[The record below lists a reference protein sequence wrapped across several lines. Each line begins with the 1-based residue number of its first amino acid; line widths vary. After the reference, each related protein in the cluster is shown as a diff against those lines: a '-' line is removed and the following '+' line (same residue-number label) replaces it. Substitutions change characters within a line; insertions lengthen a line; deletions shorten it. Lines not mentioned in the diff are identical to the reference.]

1 MKDKRKHQREK
12 REYKQ
17 KREYKHKKE
26 LKRFDL
32 ILKEIFSKAVGIIFW
47 LSTGQKIDGKAR
59 VLPTEIRFVKSFY
72 PDILLEIGGK
82 IIHIEIQVQQ
92 DKTLPE
98 RMLDYFYTIRKKY
111 GKTPTQIVLF
121 VGKGNPP
128 PSKFEIKDEFQMQNL
143 SFNFVVLDMKKI
155 DPDEFIKSDKPEE
168 VIVGILA
175 GKFKDKPKI
184 IKKVKERIVEI
195 VKNEEEIAK
204 YIDSISF
211 LAGLFDIEIKVK
223 PMPIEV
229 DIRKTFLY
237 KWGREEGIKEGIKE
251 GERRGIVKGLK
262 EGEQRGIIK
271 GKREGLKEAIL
282 LGVQIKFGRSK
293 IKELKT
299 LLEKVDDV
307 NYLKKI
313 KRKIIEAKTWD
324 DFLKSFKTTNS
335 KNKNS
340 KGK

>member
-1 MKDKRKHQREK
+1 MKKRRNHKGE
-12 REYKQ
+12 

-32 ILKEIFSKAVGIIFW
+32 ILKEIFSKAVGKIFW
-47 LSTGQKIDGKAR
+47 LATGQKIEGKAK

-98 RMLDYFYTIRKKY
+98 RMLDYFYAIRKKY

-128 PSKFEIKDEFQMQNL
+128 PSKFELQDEFGTQNL

-155 DPDEFIKSDKPEE
+155 NPDEFIKSEKPEE
-168 VIVGILA
+168 VLVGVLA
-175 GKFKDKPKI
+175 GKFKDKPEI
-184 IKKVKERIVEI
+184 IRKVKKRIVEI

-211 LAGLFDIEIKVK
+211 LAGLFDVKIEVK
-223 PMPIEV
+223 PMPIQV

-237 KWGREEGIKEGIKE
+237 KWGKEE
-251 GERRGIVKGLK
+251 GLK
-262 EGEQRGIIK
+262 EGKQE
-271 GKREGLKEAIL
+271 GKLEGLKEAIL
-282 LGVQIKFGRSK
+282 LGVRIKFGKSK

-299 LLEKVDDV
+299 LLEKVGDL
-307 NYLKKI
+307 NRLKKI
-313 KRKIIEAKTWD
+313 KRKIIEAKNWD
-324 DFLKSFKTTNS
+324 DFIKIFGNHK
-335 KNKNS
+335 
-340 KGK
+340 